1 MSGSH
6 WAGIDEIP
14 GSRDDCFPVTKPP
27 RVKDYVRL
35 GSLQAPLELATSR
48 AHLVILSN
56 RPPAAGFD
64 RGTVQRRRP

>member
-1 MSGSH
+1 MN
-6 WAGIDEIP
+6 
-14 GSRDDCFPVTKPP
+14 CFPVTKPP
-27 RVKDYVRL
+27 RVKDYLRI